1 MHVGSRHTAEPFVT
15 KDGSEVRE
23 IVAGETVARNQSL
36 AEALL
41 QEGEA
46 TQCHYHATSEEIY
59 FVVEGHGEME
69 LEGERTEVGPE
80 DAVLIPPGAFHQI
93 RAVGGPLRF
102 LCICAPPYRHE
113 DTHFER

>member
-1 MHVGSRHTAEPFVT
+1 MHIGSRNHAEPFVT
-15 KDGSEVRE
+15 KDGSEVRV

-41 QEGEA
+41 QEGET
-46 TQCHYHATSEEIY
+46 TQRHYHATSEEIY
-59 FVVEGHGEME
+59 FVVEGCGEME

-80 DAVLIPPGAFHQI
+80 DAVLIPRGAFHQI

-113 DTHFER
+113 DTHFEE